1 MGYQCQ
7 SINKEFESFEGNII
21 AFTKYA
27 LNRTKLFLT
36 SIGVEALL
44 TEEEKTK
51 RGEELLKNNYEELN
65 KLYVYLQNDIKLAEK
80 YLKSTLTNKILQ
92 TPEQKRA
99 YYSIAIELYLLY
111 FNLETEENNTV
122 KENILNRLNSDSGM
136 YLTEN
141 VPLEVMLTIIYILTQ
156 CVLFRN
162 FKNTKFIILI

>member
-51 RGEELLKNNYEELN
+51 RGEELLKNNYEEL
-65 KLYVYLQNDIKLAEK
+65 
-80 YLKSTLTNKILQ
+80 
-92 TPEQKRA
+92 EQRV
-99 YYSIAIELYLLY
+99 
-111 FNLETEENNTV
+111 F
-122 KENILNRLNSDSGM
+122 
-136 YLTEN
+136 
-141 VPLEVMLTIIYILTQ
+141 
-156 CVLFRN
+156 
-162 FKNTKFIILI
+162 